1 MAAYKFEE
9 GNLLFCCYLQP
20 KASRSEIVG
29 LHDNAIKIRVT
40 APPVDGKANA
50 ALIKF
55 LAGYFGTASKAVEI
69 VSGQHSRRKR
79 VRVRGLLSLPDEF
92 ISLLAPE

>member
-1 MAAYKFEE
+1 MAAYEFD
-9 GNLLFCCYLQP
+9 GGDLLFCCYLQP

-29 LHDNAIKIRVT
+29 LHDGAIKIRIA
-40 APPVDGKANA
+40 APPVDGKANT

-55 LAGYFGTASKAVEI
+55 LARYFATAAQAVDI

-79 VRVRGLLSLPDEF
+79 IRVRGPLSLPKEF
-92 ISLLAPE
+92 ESLLDP

>member
-1 MAAYKFEE
+1 MPAYEFEGE
-9 GNLLFCCYLQP
+9 DLLFSCYLQP

-29 LHDNAIKIRVT
+29 LHDGRIKIRVA
-40 APPVDGKANA
+40 APPVDGKANT

-55 LAGYFGTASKAVEI
+55 LAQYFGTSAKGVEI

-79 VRVRGLLSLPDEF
+79 IRITGPVSLSEEF
-92 ISLLAPE
+92 KSFI